1 MSKEYKSTIKQQ
13 VMIKTIKSL
22 GNKHTLWGINTQKT
36 PRLSTQRLT
45 LQLNNK
51 VCFYMTKDSISF

>member
-1 MSKEYKSTIKQQ
+1 
-13 VMIKTIKSL
+13 MIKTIKSL

-36 PRLSTQRLT
+36 PRLSTRRLT